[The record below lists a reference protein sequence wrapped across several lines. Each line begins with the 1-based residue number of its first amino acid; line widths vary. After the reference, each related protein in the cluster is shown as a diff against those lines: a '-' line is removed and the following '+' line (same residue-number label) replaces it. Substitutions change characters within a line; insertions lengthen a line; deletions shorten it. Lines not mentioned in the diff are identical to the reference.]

1 MHPFVDDVPR
11 MRAEADLLLRASQ
24 TDRLGGSSPAQWTLQ
39 QKHVFPR
46 PSPIDPEM
54 QARIWAQLKQFRTE
68 VEPSFPTLAKF
79 PHLFWILPVPFD
91 LQQPRAN
98 WIVQMRAYGCFL
110 SMIHNGQSQQLEL
123 ALMAYYSPEIERNFG
138 LLELVSTQKASVS
151 RRDRLKR
158 LMAAW
163 MCLHVLSVP
172 VPGSHIL
179 PLASSTPQSRY
190 LTMLAVVPNA
200 PLTSKKNKNKKP
212 CMQGGYDA
220 LGGGQFDSDGC
231 SSSRTLCL
239 IFFQLLKKVKLF
251 LKGVS
256 LQLLFCL
263 LHTLRRER
271 HACNWLR

>member
-138 LLELVSTQKASVS
+138 LLELVSTQ
-151 RRDRLKR
+151 RL
-158 LMAAW
+158 
-163 MCLHVLSVP
+163 LSADVT
-172 VPGSHIL
+172 G
-179 PLASSTPQSRY
+179 
-190 LTMLAVVPNA
+190 
-200 PLTSKKNKNKKP
+200 
-212 CMQGGYDA
+212 
-220 LGGGQFDSDGC
+220 
-231 SSSRTLCL
+231 
-239 IFFQLLKKVKLF
+239 
-251 LKGVS
+251 
-256 LQLLFCL
+256 
-263 LHTLRRER
+263 
-271 HACNWLR
+271 